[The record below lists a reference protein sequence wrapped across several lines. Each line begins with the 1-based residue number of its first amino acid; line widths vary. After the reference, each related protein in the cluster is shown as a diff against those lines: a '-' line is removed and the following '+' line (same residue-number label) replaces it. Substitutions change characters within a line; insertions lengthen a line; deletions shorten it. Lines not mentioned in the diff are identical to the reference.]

1 MRWNGPLLRRTALIF
16 IGVYVLVNLVRLFLE
31 GATQAAKRP

>member
-16 IGVYVLVNLVRLFLE
+16 ISVYVLVNLAKLFF
-31 GATQAAKRP
+31 